1 MNECPL
7 VSVLIPCYNHEAFLG
22 DCLCSLLAQDYENM
36 ELLICDDCSPDDS
49 FGVIQSFESRLQG
62 RFPRSVILRNE
73 SNFGVTKNINRMLE
87 MARGEYVKILASDD
101 AMTPNAIGAMVSY
114 LQQHPEMDVV
124 VANGVKVS
132 QTQHYPDFSGDEK
145 IYTAAPD
152 FSPQGFFARV
162 ARCNEISAPAAM
174 VRRSVYTK
182 YGNYDEQVKVE
193 DYEFW
198 LRILKDGNCRF
209 GFLDEDLLF
218 YRISDNSMT
227 SLVGNAGLAERRKRI
242 FDSQL
247 HTLNQYR
254 NYLEKA
260 EYAEIVLTRIFEERW
275 LAVEY
280 HLTDWEAELWVQ
292 WKQFSGWADLPAGKR
307 LRFRLYSGRQRI
319 KKCLYRQ
326 KFAAKDRN

>member
-1 MNECPL
+1 MFSAPVRL
-7 VSVLIPCYNHEAFLG
+7 SLILFLAAA
-22 DCLCSLLAQDYENM
+22 SL
-36 ELLICDDCSPDDS
+36 
-49 FGVIQSFESRLQG
+49 
-62 RFPRSVILRNE
+62 
-73 SNFGVTKNINRMLE
+73 
-87 MARGEYVKILASDD
+87 
-101 AMTPNAIGAMVSY
+101 
-114 LQQHPEMDVV
+114 
-124 VANGVKVS
+124 
-132 QTQHYPDFSGDEK
+132 FSGL
-145 IYTAAPD
+145 
-152 FSPQGFFARV
+152 Q
-162 ARCNEISAPAAM
+162 
-174 VRRSVYTK
+174 
-182 YGNYDEQVKVE
+182 
-193 DYEFW
+193 
-198 LRILKDGNCRF
+198 LCRHA
-209 GFLDEDLLF
+209 LNDLLF